1 MTFFIL
7 AQVTDVYVS
16 ALKNLQQA
24 NETYSLET
32 ALEELVNTAT
42 RPLCTGFFD
51 AGKQQIIAD
60 PVEQQNARP
69 ILGRIVDSSG
79 LDCWLVDVK
88 HRWLTRA
95 DKVELLLPGMQ
106 RKPLAAEEFG
116 IESED
121 GKNLLEAHP
130 GQRVLLY
137 CDRPELRS
145 GLFLRRAWLT
155 D

>member
-1 MTFFIL
+1 MRARLLARGCEYMTLAWSRAFFTGY
-7 AQVTDVYVS
+7 AT
-16 ALKNLQQA
+16 QA
-24 NETYSLET
+24 SCF
-32 ALEELVNTAT
+32 
-42 RPLCTGFFD
+42 P
-51 AGKQQIIAD
+51 
-60 PVEQQNARP
+60 
-69 ILGRIVDSSG
+69 
-79 LDCWLVDVK
+79 
-88 HRWLTRA
+88 
-95 DKVELLLPGMQ
+95 
-106 RKPLAAEEFG
+106 EEFG